1 MNIMSSFEAPAPTQ
15 IDYIADLCARLRHRA
30 HVESP
35 EGYDQND
42 APPDLTWQ
50 DMREVSMLLTEASAA
65 IEGMRVF
72 AKAQSGEQ
80 G

>member
-1 MNIMSSFEAPAPTQ
+1 MPIEAPAPTQ

-35 EGYDQND
+35 DGYDQSD

-65 IEGMRVF
+65 IEGMRVV
-72 AKAQSGEQ
+72 ANAVAAQGTK
-80 G
+80 

>member
-1 MNIMSSFEAPAPTQ
+1 MSMVTTAPTQ
-15 IDYIADLCARLRHRA
+15 IDYLADLCARLRHRA

-35 EGYDQND
+35 EGYDQNE

-65 IEGMRVF
+65 IEGMRIV
-72 AKAQSGEQ
+72 AKATAAK
-80 G
+80 